1 MFKVIKYFTDLQDN
15 RHAYH
20 EGDTFP
26 REGLEVSAER
36 FAELAS
42 DKNKR
47 GVPLIEEVIEGPI
60 PFTDPE
66 EIVEEKPVEKPKPK
80 RGRKKG

>member
-1 MFKVIKYFTDLQDN
+1 MYKVIKYFTDLQDN

-20 EGDTFP
+20 VGETFP
-26 REGLEVSAER
+26 RDGLEVSPER
-36 FAELAS
+36 LVELSS

-47 GVPLIEEVIEGPI
+47 GIPLIELVGFMNPPEDI
-60 PFTDPE
+60 PKEDE
-66 EIVEEKPVEKPKPK
+66 EPKPKPR